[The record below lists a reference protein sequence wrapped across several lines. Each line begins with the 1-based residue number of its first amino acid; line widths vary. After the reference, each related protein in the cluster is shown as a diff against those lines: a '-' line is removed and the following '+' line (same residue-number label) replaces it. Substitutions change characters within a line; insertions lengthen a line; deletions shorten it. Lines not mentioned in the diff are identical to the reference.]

1 MNQLIDTQVTTIC
14 LHLNRHCII
23 PEPRDQI
30 HVGVSYIEN
39 SRIDL
44 ILRLIGFQFN
54 DFVQEVL
61 KRRKGELVVIINDFL
76 NRCSCLQM
84 WFQGF
89 FIHLLS
95 NLLNIHFTQET
106 EQKLKIKEIK
116 LRVVK

>member
-1 MNQLIDTQVTTIC
+1 M
-14 LHLNRHCII
+14 
-23 PEPRDQI
+23 
-30 HVGVSYIEN
+30 
-39 SRIDL
+39 
-44 ILRLIGFQFN
+44 
-54 DFVQEVL
+54 
-61 KRRKGELVVIINDFL
+61 VIINDFL